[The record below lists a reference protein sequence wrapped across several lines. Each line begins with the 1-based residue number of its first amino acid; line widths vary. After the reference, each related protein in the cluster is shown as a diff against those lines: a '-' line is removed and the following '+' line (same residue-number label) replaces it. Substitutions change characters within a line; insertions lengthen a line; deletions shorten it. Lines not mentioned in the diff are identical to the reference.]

1 VKNLSHGVNLEE
13 KMKRLRRAYRKQA
26 QKRNKLPCIR
36 SVTAFRQR
44 AIAAGTAAAITL
56 GAGAGL
62 NKALAKDKPGV
73 VTHQSPVNGDA
84 DADLLSDVEETAIGY
99 RPFIAD
105 QNRNEIPDGVE
116 LAQKCFTDINDLPV
130 YIPDTAMPIPNKTYK
145 IVHALFGIEQ
155 CDICGREVNM
165 GGVEII
171 NPNLG
176 LSYPDPNDPLDGTFL
191 PELALHY
198 MQHGSFDCYGD
209 VHKGRVD
216 IARLLRTLELRYPY
230 DPNEHMLEITGS
242 DLDADSLTDSEELAA
257 GYNIYDADQDDD
269 LTADGIELARQCA
282 EAVDA
287 LPVFDPNGPEV
298 NAIHKV
304 NYLQRGFENCS
315 TCGEA
320 VNMGYW
326 QITNLKLGFSIDVPV
341 LALHY
346 MEHGSFSY
354 EGNVHEKSRI
364 DLPALVKIL
373 EMPRRCADLMT
384 IYQPADLNRDCQ
396 VDSDDFAIFSE
407 QWLQNINS
415 NKDE

>member
-1 VKNLSHGVNLEE
+1 
-13 KMKRLRRAYRKQA
+13 MRRLKRAYQKQA
-26 QKRNKLPCIR
+26 QKRNKFPYTR
-36 SVTAFRQR
+36 SGTGFRRR

-62 NKALAKDKPGV
+62 NKALAKDKPGTI
-73 VTHQSPVNGDA
+73 THQLPVSQDV
-84 DADLLSDVEETAIGY
+84 DKDLLSDAEETAIGY

-105 QNRNEIPDGVE
+105 QNSNEVLDGVE
-116 LAQKCFTDINDLPV
+116 LALHCAALINELPIYV
-130 YIPDTAMPIPNKTYK
+130 PGTMMPIPNQIYK
-145 IVHALFGIEQ
+145 VVYTLFGLER
-155 CDICGREVNM
+155 CDICGQEVNM

-176 LSYPDPNDPLDGTFL
+176 LSYPDPNDPLEGEFL

-198 MQHGSFDCYGD
+198 MEHGSFDCYGD

-216 IARLLRTLELRYPY
+216 IARLLRTLELRYPEN
-230 DPNEHMLEITGS
+230 PNEHQLAVTD
-242 DLDADSLTDSEELAA
+242 DLDGDFMTDSEELAA
-257 GYNIYDADQDDD
+257 GYDLYDVDQNDD
-269 LTADGIELARQCA
+269 LTTDGIELARQCA

-298 NAIHKV
+298 NAIYKV
-304 NYLQRGFENCS
+304 NYLQRGLENCS

-326 QITNLKLGFSIDVPV
+326 QITNLKLGLSVDVPV

-354 EGNVHEKSRI
+354 DGTVHEKSRI
-364 DLPALVKIL
+364 DLALLVKIL
-373 EMPRRCADLMT
+373 EMPRRCGDLGT
-384 IYQPADLNRDCQ
+384 IYWPADLNRDCK
-396 VDSDDFAIFSE
+396 VDSEDFAILTE
-407 QWLQNINS
+407 QWLQNIDS
-415 NKDE
+415 KEDE